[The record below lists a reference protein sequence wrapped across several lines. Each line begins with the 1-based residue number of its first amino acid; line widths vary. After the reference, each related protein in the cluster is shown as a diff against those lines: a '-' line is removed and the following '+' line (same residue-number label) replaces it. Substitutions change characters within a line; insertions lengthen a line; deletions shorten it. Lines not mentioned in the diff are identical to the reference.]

1 MSDSSPAVRAKACA
15 AAAVDPANLDA
26 FLVHLNKVMQTPAG
40 IDAVLA
46 AVCYGARFGSIVLNT
61 AGGRALF
68 HEPVR
73 QLAAVLLA
81 LPTRASSSAL
91 VLLTSTNSKAAANI
105 TTAGAA
111 KAAAGASALVLAQRL
126 RALGT
131 LMTEARMML
140 RLWGLLSMY
149 VWARQLLG
157 QLLARRRVAAAAK
170 KEKEAAAAATAAEV
184 APTGEKDGEAAA
196 EKVDKAAAEKA
207 AAAKVVPPT
216 STAEVLIGWTQL
228 LSCIAYQVT
237 ENAAYLSGKGVLG
250 ATPAQ
255 QGKLYRWSSRSFSVF
270 VAAELSRLAVQ
281 YTHQTTDTPAKKAQ
295 AVELHKNLV
304 RYASFAPVMAHYGME
319 KGFLGDT
326 ALTILGCIPAA
337 IQIHRTWK
345 ET

>member
-1 MSDSSPAVRAKACA
+1 MSDSPAARAKAVASA
-15 AAAVDPANLDA
+15 AIDPANIDA
-26 FLVHLNKVMQTPAG
+26 FIVKLNKVMQTPGG

-46 AVCYGARFGSIVLNT
+46 AVCYGARLGSVILNT

-81 LPTRASSSAL
+81 LPTRASASAL
-91 VLLTSTNSKAAANI
+91 VLVTSSGNKNTNV

-131 LMTEARMML
+131 LLTEARMML

-149 VWARQLLG
+149 VWARQLVG
-157 QLLARRRVAAAAK
+157 QLLARRRVAAAAQ
-170 KEKEAAAAATAAEV
+170 KEKAAAAA
-184 APTGEKDGEAAA
+184 AAA
-196 EKVDKAAAEKA
+196 EPSDKTKEGEEKAAVAEKE

-216 STAEVLIGWTQL
+216 STAETLVGWTQL
-228 LSCIAYQVT
+228 LSCIVYQVT

-255 QGKLYRWSSRSFSVF
+255 QGKLYRWSSRAFSVF
-270 VAAELSRLAVQ
+270 VAAELGRLAVQ
-281 YTHQTTDTPAKKAQ
+281 SMHQTTDTPAKKAQ
-295 AVELHKNLV
+295 ALELHKNMV
-304 RYASFAPVMAHYGME
+304 RYASLAPVMAHWGME
-319 KGFLGDT
+319 KGFLSDVS
-326 ALTILGCIPAA
+326 LTILGCIPAA
-337 IQIHRTWK
+337 IQIHKTWK

>member
-1 MSDSSPAVRAKACA
+1 MSASSPAARAKAAA

-26 FLVHLNKVMQTPAG
+26 FLVHLNKCMQTPAG

-46 AVCYGARFGSIVLNT
+46 AVCYGARLGSVVLNT

-81 LPTRASSSAL
+81 LPTRAGALVILSSSNN
-91 VLLTSTNSKAAANI
+91 NSVKAQ
-105 TTAGAA
+105 AGAA
-111 KAAAGASALVLAQRL
+111 KAAAGASALVLAKRL

-131 LMTEARMML
+131 LLTEARMML

-157 QLLARRRVAAAAK
+157 QLLARRRAAAAK
-170 KEKEAAAAATAAEV
+170 KAAAPAAAAVAE
-184 APTGEKDGEAAA
+184 TKEGEAPEAPVAEAA
-196 EKVDKAAAEKA
+196 VA
-207 AAAKVVPPT
+207 PPT
-216 STAEVLIGWTQL
+216 STAETLVGWTQL

-237 ENAAYLSGKGVLG
+237 ENWAYLAGKGVLG
-250 ATPAQ
+250 ASPAQ

-270 VAAELSRLAVQ
+270 VVAELGRIAVQ
-281 YTHQTTDTPAKKAQ
+281 YTHQATDTPEKKAQ
-295 AVELHKNLV
+295 ARELHKNLV
-304 RYASFAPVMAHYGME
+304 RYASLAPVMAHWGME
-319 KGFLGDT
+319 KGFLSDT

>member
-1 MSDSSPAVRAKACA
+1 MSTSSPAVKAKA
-15 AAAVDPANLDA
+15 AAAACLDPANLDA
-26 FLVHLNKVMQTPAG
+26 FIVHLNKCMQTPAG

-46 AVCYGARFGSIVLNT
+46 AVCYGARLGSVVLNT

-81 LPTRASSSAL
+81 LPTRAGAL
-91 VLLTSTNSKAAANI
+91 VILTNNGVKAQTGATSTAA
-105 TTAGAA
+105 AA

-131 LMTEARMML
+131 LLTEARMML

-149 VWARQLLG
+149 VWARQLLS
-157 QLLARRRVAAAAK
+157 QLLARRRAAAAK
-170 KEKEAAAAATAAEV
+170 KAASVVEQKE
-184 APTGEKDGEAAA
+184 GEAPA
-196 EKVDKAAAEKA
+196 EAET
-207 AAAKVVPPT
+207 VIPPT
-216 STAEVLIGWTQL
+216 STAETLVGWTQL

-237 ENAAYLSGKGVLG
+237 ENWAYLASKGVLG

-270 VAAELSRLAVQ
+270 VVAELGRIAVQ
-281 YTHQTTDTPAKKAQ
+281 YAHQTTDTPEKKAQ
-295 AVELHKNLV
+295 ALELHKNLV
-304 RYASFAPVMAHYGME
+304 RYASLAPVMAHWGME
-319 KGFLGDT
+319 KGFLSDT

>member
-1 MSDSSPAVRAKACA
+1 MSASPAVRAKAA
-15 AAAVDPANLDA
+15 ATAALNPANLDA
-26 FLVHLNKVMQTPAG
+26 FLVHLNKCMQTPAG

-46 AVCYGARFGSIVLNT
+46 AVCYGARLGSVILNT

-81 LPTRASSSAL
+81 LPTRAGAL
-91 VLLTSTNSKAAANI
+91 VILTENGTKAA
-105 TTAGAA
+105 TGVSTAGAA
-111 KAAAGASALVLAQRL
+111 KAAAGASALVLAKRL

-131 LMTEARMML
+131 LLTEARMML

-149 VWARQLLG
+149 VWARQLLS
-157 QLLARRRVAAAAK
+157 QLLARRRLAAAK
-170 KEKEAAAAATAAEV
+170 KTEPVEKKAGEEGEV
-184 APTGEKDGEAAA
+184 TAAA
-196 EKVDKAAAEKA
+196 EEPE
-207 AAAKVVPPT
+207 AKVLPPT
-216 STAEVLIGWTQL
+216 STAETFVGWTQL

-237 ENAAYLSGKGVLG
+237 ENAAYLASKGVLG

-270 VAAELSRLAVQ
+270 IAAELGRLAVR
-281 YTHQTTDTPAKKAQ
+281 YTHQTTDTPEKKAQ

-304 RYASFAPVMAHYGME
+304 RYASLAPVMAHWGME
-319 KGFLGDT
+319 KGFLSDT

-337 IQIHRTWK
+337 IQIHKTWK

>member
-1 MSDSSPAVRAKACA
+1 MSDSPAVRAKACA
-15 AAAVDPANLDA
+15 AAAIDPANLDA

-46 AVCYGARFGSIVLNT
+46 AVCYGARLGSVVLNT

-91 VLLTSTNSKAAANI
+91 VLLTSNSKATGV

-170 KEKEAAAAATAAEV
+170 KEKEAKAAAVSAAV
-184 APTGEKDGEAAA
+184 APTDEKDGEVKA
-196 EKVDKAAAEKA
+196 EQAEKAAAEKA
-207 AAAKVVPPT
+207 EAAKVVPPT
-216 STAEVLIGWTQL
+216 STAETFIGWTQL

-237 ENAAYLSGKGVLG
+237 ENAAYLSSKGVLG
-250 ATPAQ
+250 GTPAQ

-270 VAAELSRLAVQ
+270 VAAELGRLAVQ
-281 YTHQTTDTPAKKAQ
+281 YAHQTTDTPAKKAQ

-326 ALTILGCIPAA
+326 ALTILGFIPAA
-337 IQIHRTWK
+337 IQIHRTWNQ
-345 ET
+345 TA